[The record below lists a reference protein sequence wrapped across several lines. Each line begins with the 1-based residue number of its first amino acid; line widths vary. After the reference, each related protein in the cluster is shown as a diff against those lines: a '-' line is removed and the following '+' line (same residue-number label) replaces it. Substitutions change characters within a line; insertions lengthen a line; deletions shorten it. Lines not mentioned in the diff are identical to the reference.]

1 MGAGGSPG
9 VGRSVGGRRAVGSGA
24 GAKKRTWMSL
34 FRPALR
40 IPVVVPRRAL
50 FALATSERFERSVR
64 VAPGGERLAY
74 RLASRYVAGATAQ
87 DALATARRLA
97 AQGIHSSIDF
107 FGENVTDSGEADRVA
122 DAYVALAARLDADGP
137 AGTYL
142 SIDLSHVAID
152 EPGDGPRRRLERI
165 AAALPPGALIQV
177 GAEQAARIDRI
188 LETVL
193 AVARDGGPVAATVQ
207 ANLRR
212 SPADADRL
220 AEAGVP
226 IRLVKGAYVETP
238 AIARPWGDAT
248 DLAFIELAYALH
260 RNGATLSLGTH
271 DPVIREA
278 LVPAMA
284 GVAVEMLLGVRSD
297 DLAPLAA
304 RGVPVRVYVPYGD
317 RWFRYAMRRVAES
330 RGAG

>member
-1 MGAGGSPG
+1 MK
-9 VGRSVGGRRAVGSGA
+9 RRV
-24 GAKKRTWMSL
+24 L
-34 FRPALR
+34 FK
-40 IPVVVPRRAL
+40 
-50 FALATSERFERSVR
+50 LATSERFERAVR
-64 VAPGGERLAY
+64 TAPGGEHVAY
-74 RLASRYVAGATAQ
+74 RLASRYVAGATAD
-87 DALATARRLA
+87 DALATERRLA
-97 AQGIHSSIDF
+97 AQGVLSSIDF
-107 FGENVTDSGEADRVA
+107 FGENVTDAAEADRVA
-122 DAYVALAARLDADGP
+122 DAFVALARRID

-142 SIDLSHVAID
+142 SIDLSHIALD
-152 EPGDGPRRRLERI
+152 EPGDGARRRLERI
-165 AAALPPGALIQV
+165 AAALPAGARIQV

-193 AVARDGGPVAATVQ
+193 GVARDGGPVAATIQ

-212 SPADADRL
+212 SPSDAQRL

-238 AIARPWGDAT
+238 ALAHAWGDPT
-248 DLAFIELAYALH
+248 DIAFIELAYALH
-260 RNGATLSLGTH
+260 RAGATVSLGTH

-278 LVPAMA
+278 LLPALP
-284 GVAVEMLLGVRSD
+284 GVTIEMLLGVRTY
-297 DLAPLAA
+297 DLPVLAA